1 MSGLFSRRRM
11 IGVGGAVAL
20 SPLALAR
27 TASALDPTGPLT
39 VLITPVR
46 LWDSRTDAIPLSG
59 QKLVA
64 GESVAVTVAGD
75 PNTGFAMAAFLNI
88 TVTQTEG
95 AGWLRVNGSDLSGE
109 RPEPPHSNINWSTAN

>member
-1 MSGLFSRRRM
+1 MSRLFSRRKM

-27 TASALDPTGPLT
+27 TASAADPTGPLT
-39 VLITPVR
+39 VMITPVR
-46 LWDSRTDAIPLSG
+46 LWDSRTDAIPLAG

-64 GESVAVTVAGD
+64 GESVAVTVGGG
-75 PNTGFAMAAFLNI
+75 TGSGILMAAFLNV

-109 RPEPPHSNINWSTAN
+109 